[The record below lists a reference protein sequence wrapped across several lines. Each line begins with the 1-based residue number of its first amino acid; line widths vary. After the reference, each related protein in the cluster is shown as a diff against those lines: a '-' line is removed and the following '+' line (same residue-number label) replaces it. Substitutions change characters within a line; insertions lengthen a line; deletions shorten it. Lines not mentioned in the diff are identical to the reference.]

1 MMVDSVG
8 GVFGGAEVVLIVSDE
23 PFRLSVDALLLV
35 LATLSVFLCSDTRLC
50 AREITLG
57 FAFGRGGTGI
67 FASFFTG
74 VPERLLLVVEA
85 VDVVERMDDAI
96 DGAFLT
102 TGLLVEGDLE
112 AKLVVDFV
120 VLTEEVLKLD
130 AVELFREREGAVL
143 YVVLAPS
150 FVVFVLTVETREL
163 GRDDT
168 IDNGGLKLE
177 AGDDF
182 LTVEAWLLAVR
193 TDAMDAVDFGL
204 DNVEEVDVTD
214 RRDETDGD
222 PTIFLGKGAL
232 GVVRASVSSAGSLS
246 EGVGVGEDDLDGV
259 SFESGR
265 GSVTFRR
272 GDEAEVVEVEAT
284 ENLDAAVRTLR
295 MEGVM
300 EAFDRVGR
308 LRERTLTRM
317 DCMSLSLSASL
328 GALREARGVFFAP
341 PFSAGF
347 RRSSTGTS
355 ILSLISLIAHPSI
368 PSNPPSFLTPN
379 QRLRNQD
386 NTSSLV
392 CST

>member
-1 MMVDSVG
+1 MVAGSVG
-8 GVFGGAEVVLIVSDE
+8 GVLGGTEVVLIVSDE
-23 PFRLSVDALLLV
+23 PLRLSVDAVLLV

-50 AREITLG
+50 ARVTLG

-74 VPERLLLVVEA
+74 VPEILLLAVEA
-85 VDVVERMDDAI
+85 VDVVERMDGAI

-102 TGLLVEGDLE
+102 TGLLVEGDFE

-120 VLTEEVLKLD
+120 VLTEEVLILD
-130 AVELFREREGAVL
+130 AVELFREREVAVL
-143 YVVLAPS
+143 YAVLAPS

-168 IDNGGLKLE
+168 IDNDGRKLE
-177 AGDDF
+177 AGVDF

-204 DNVEEVDVTD
+204 DNEEVVDAKD
-214 RRDETDGD
+214 RREETEETDED

-246 EGVGVGEDDLDGV
+246 EGVGVGEDDLGGV

-272 GDEAEVVEVEAT
+272 GDEAEVEVEAT

-295 MEGVM
+295 TEGVM
-300 EAFDRVGR
+300 DAFDRAGR

-317 DCMSLSLSASL
+317 DCMSLSLSASF

-341 PFSAGF
+341 PLSAGF
-347 RRSSTGTS
+347 WRSSTGIS
-355 ILSLISLIAHPSI
+355 IS
-368 PSNPPSFLTPN
+368 
-379 QRLRNQD
+379 R
-386 NTSSLV
+386 
-392 CST
+392 

>member
-1 MMVDSVG
+1 MVAGSVG

-50 AREITLG
+50 VRETTLG

-74 VPERLLLVVEA
+74 VPEILLLAVEA
-85 VDVVERMDDAI
+85 VDVVERMDGAI

-102 TGLLVEGDLE
+102 TGLLVEGDFE

-120 VLTEEVLKLD
+120 VLTEEVLILD
-130 AVELFREREGAVL
+130 AVELFRERAVL
-143 YVVLAPS
+143 YAVLAPS

-168 IDNGGLKLE
+168 IDNGGRKLE

-182 LTVEAWLLAVR
+182 LTVEAWLRAVR
-193 TDAMDAVDFGL
+193 TDAMDDAVDFGL
-204 DNVEEVDVTD
+204 DNVEDVDVTD
-214 RRDETDGD
+214 RRDETEEG

-232 GVVRASVSSAGSLS
+232 GVVRASVSSTGSLS
-246 EGVGVGEDDLDGV
+246 EGVGAGEDDFDGV

-265 GSVTFRR
+265 GSVTLRR
-272 GDEAEVVEVEAT
+272 GDEAEAVEVEAT

-295 MEGVM
+295 TEGVM
-300 EAFDRVGR
+300 DAFDRAGR

-317 DCMSLSLSASL
+317 DCMSLSLSLSF

-347 RRSSTGTS
+347 RISSTGIS
-355 ILSLISLIAHPSI
+355 ILSLISLTAHPSML
-368 PSNPPSFLTPN
+368 SNPPSFLTPS

-386 NTSSLV
+386 KTSSLV

>member
-1 MMVDSVG
+1 MAGSVG
-8 GVFGGAEVVLIVSDE
+8 GVLGGAEVVLMVSDE
-23 PFRLSVDALLLV
+23 PLRLSVDALLLV

-50 AREITLG
+50 VRVTLG
-57 FAFGRGGTGI
+57 FAFGSGGTGI

-74 VPERLLLVVEA
+74 VPEILLLVVEV
-85 VDVVERMDDAI
+85 VDVVERMDGVI

-102 TGLLVEGDLE
+102 TGLLVEGDFE

-130 AVELFREREGAVL
+130 AVELFREREVAVL
-143 YVVLAPS
+143 YAVLAPS

-168 IDNGGLKLE
+168 IDNGGRKLE
-177 AGDDF
+177 AGVDF
-182 LTVEAWLLAVR
+182 LTVEAWLLTVR

-204 DNVEEVDVTD
+204 DNEEDVDATD
-214 RRDETDGD
+214 RREETDEG

-246 EGVGVGEDDLDGV
+246 EGVGVGEDGLGGV

-272 GDEAEVVEVEAT
+272 GDEAEVELEAT

-295 MEGVM
+295 TEGVM
-300 EAFDRVGR
+300 DAFDRAGR

-317 DCMSLSLSASL
+317 DCMSLSLSASF
-328 GALREARGVFFAP
+328 GGFREARGVFFAP
-341 PFSAGF
+341 PLSAGF
-347 RRSSTGTS
+347 RRSSTGIS

-368 PSNPPSFLTPN
+368 SSNPPSFLTPN

-386 NTSSLV
+386 KTSSLV